1 MSTPLDKF
9 SVAGRIACVTGASG
23 GLGRQ
28 CADALATAGA
38 AVVGVARRADRLADW
53 AASGA
58 GKRAYVAADL
68 MDESGLDALCSKV
81 AEPFG
86 APDIIVHAAGV
97 NLRQPADE
105 VTAEGWQQTLWLNL
119 TVPFLVSQRLVPHMK
134 AQGWGRIV
142 NFASL
147 QTTRAFPGG
156 IAYGAS
162 KGGIAQ
168 LTRAMAEAWSGDG
181 INANA
186 LGPGFF
192 PTELTARVFDD
203 PDRRD
208 RNAAQ
213 TCVGRNGRLEDI
225 DGPLLFF
232 CTPASDYVTGQVLM
246 VDGGFTAK

>member
-1 MSTPLDKF
+1 
-9 SVAGRIACVTGASG
+9 
-23 GLGRQ
+23 
-28 CADALATAGA
+28 
-38 AVVGVARRADRLADW
+38 
-53 AASGA
+53 
-58 GKRAYVAADL
+58 

-181 INANA
+181 IKI
-186 LGPGFF
+186 
-192 PTELTARVFDD
+192 
-203 PDRRD
+203 
-208 RNAAQ
+208 
-213 TCVGRNGRLEDI
+213 GR
-225 DGPLLFF
+225 
-232 CTPASDYVTGQVLM
+232 AHV
-246 VDGGFTAK
+246 